1 MIKVDLPNIIT
12 IALAGALGYALFA
25 GFNMLKGKLTGG
37 AVPTAG
43 A

>member
-25 GFNMLKGKLTGG
+25 GFTMLKGKIGG
-37 AVPTAG
+37 ASS
-43 A
+43 